1 MFLRTLIWVVE
12 EVSDYEDLRHFEP
25 LESSLPQPETL
36 VTKGVESDTVL
47 ETTAERIKDYL
58 QKDQQRTE
66 DSLPDSVVEPEE
78 GETKE
83 TPSEPLSKDDPELKN
98 APDGFSEGRPIPEL
112 TFDAVTSDDEDTWKV
127 TPYDEEDEESDKFEY
142 QQDEEI
148 FNIVSGG
155 ERIAHVAGSE
165 EDDEDDDEGEMTP
178 EESPKIEEPKESEE
192 AEQPHELIFEE
203 PADSNFSEDAVKVPD
218 EDSQTLQF
226 EDESE
231 EGDIEPSTPPADE
244 ASPFE
249 HTEEALAENL
259 TVDDSPVPKQLSKTD
274 MLSDFDTVGIQP
286 LQTSSIN
293 DLNAECLGN
302 VIRLSVAPHFEE
314 EFEVDAVFNN
324 TKIIHLT
331 PGLATQCGFSFKFD
345 PMGNAMF
352 FASLQNCF
360 SRNMDDKMFSLV
372 IQFRL
377 PGNHLTEDPVYRVG
391 KTCSYTRWSSR
402 EILCDRNYMEVSVR
416 RTLPDIQTFPEQPIG
431 GPKARSGDLRRG
443 AEAVASGYKMTA
455 VVFSPSKKVM
465 KVDEVQRKGYAIAN
479 TPTRLVL
486 RSPHNAEETYLQN
499 VAGVPMRVL
508 STSTFFAQKWLV
520 TRVDATAVCPT
531 PGAVEFTPEVITWYM
546 PRHIDPLISSDAFTM
561 LEVYMGIDA
570 KRLDTEEMAARNYSV
585 LVTEAHIIVEIPV
598 GAVGGYFKSHIQDN
612 QYFVTY
618 TIEPMLEL
626 LWIEEVAHEDTRYKV
641 LFPITTPPMARP
653 PQVRNYTPLDAVPE
667 QAVFVFELGTFN
679 LDVALLNITFPTVVL
694 TVAECNARG
703 FNVQEQRSLD
713 NTLKT
718 FRMEVPF
725 SDPVVFQ
732 EKRPE
737 QGVTTFTL
745 QLIYGLVILP
755 EYTTFSHSAVV
766 DAVLLD
772 IGTKSP
778 FFVVLVGKR
787 LLSNELAQQYLTE
800 GDANFTITLPFSS
813 PDAVFE
819 SVHSSSVRSRLDV
832 ALLNPYNNMT
842 LKYFSLACSFLKT
855 LTECFSNG
863 TMTALAVKVETAPS
877 LNPGLLTLSDPAC
890 GPTYSDDRF
899 AYFHFTVN
907 SCGTTRKFINNV
919 MLYENEISLP
929 DELEVKIN
937 SNTSSAEEYQ

>member
-1 MFLRTLIWVVE
+1 MVCFFASGL
-12 EVSDYEDLRHFEP
+12 F
-25 LESSLPQPETL
+25 SLL
-36 VTKGVESDTVL
+36 M
-47 ETTAERIKDYL
+47 
-58 QKDQQRTE
+58 
-66 DSLPDSVVEPEE
+66 
-78 GETKE
+78 
-83 TPSEPLSKDDPELKN
+83 
-98 APDGFSEGRPIPEL
+98 
-112 TFDAVTSDDEDTWKV
+112 
-127 TPYDEEDEESDKFEY
+127 
-142 QQDEEI
+142 
-148 FNIVSGG
+148 
-155 ERIAHVAGSE
+155 VA
-165 EDDEDDDEGEMTP
+165 
-178 EESPKIEEPKESEE
+178 
-192 AEQPHELIFEE
+192 
-203 PADSNFSEDAVKVPD
+203 
-218 EDSQTLQF
+218 
-226 EDESE
+226 
-231 EGDIEPSTPPADE
+231 
-244 ASPFE
+244 
-249 HTEEALAENL
+249 
-259 TVDDSPVPKQLSKTD
+259 
-274 MLSDFDTVGIQP
+274 VGIQP
-286 LQTSSIN
+286 HQTSSIN

-324 TKIIHLT
+324 TKIMHLT

-391 KTCSYTRWSSR
+391 KTCSYTHWSSR

-679 LDVALLNITFPTVVL
+679 LDVTLLNITFPTVVL

-772 IGTKSP
+772 IVPPSVTGNCDQENFYITVDYRNQEP

-937 SNTSSAEEYQ
+937 SNTSSAEEYQLKISCYYVVNITHTLAFLTRLHNEPFAETGTGRLMVRMRLAQDASYNTFHQEEDYPLVRYLKQPLHFEAELTSSTDPQVALVLDHCWATLNEDRDSRPRWNLIINGCANPEDPYLVVFHPVVADARVRFPSHVKRFEVQMFSFTEEADDPSGRVFVHCDVAICDASSPSGGPCSGQCVTQDNPKRGQRHVKDLFEEHNLHVSSGYILWV

>member
-1 MFLRTLIWVVE
+1 IIIICQM
-12 EVSDYEDLRHFEP
+12 
-25 LESSLPQPETL
+25 
-36 VTKGVESDTVL
+36 
-47 ETTAERIKDYL
+47 
-58 QKDQQRTE
+58 
-66 DSLPDSVVEPEE
+66 
-78 GETKE
+78 
-83 TPSEPLSKDDPELKN
+83 
-98 APDGFSEGRPIPEL
+98 
-112 TFDAVTSDDEDTWKV
+112 
-127 TPYDEEDEESDKFEY
+127 PYRLFCLLM
-142 QQDEEI
+142 
-148 FNIVSGG
+148 
-155 ERIAHVAGSE
+155 AA
-165 EDDEDDDEGEMTP
+165 
-178 EESPKIEEPKESEE
+178 
-192 AEQPHELIFEE
+192 
-203 PADSNFSEDAVKVPD
+203 
-218 EDSQTLQF
+218 
-226 EDESE
+226 
-231 EGDIEPSTPPADE
+231 
-244 ASPFE
+244 
-249 HTEEALAENL
+249 
-259 TVDDSPVPKQLSKTD
+259 
-274 MLSDFDTVGIQP
+274 VGIQAQ
-286 LQTSSIN
+286 QTPSI
-293 DLNAECLGN
+293 
-302 VIRLSVAPHFEE
+302 SMHFAPY
-314 EFEVDAVFNN
+314 D
-324 TKIIHLT
+324 TQIINLT

-360 SRNMDDKMFSLV
+360 SQNMVTLST
-372 IQFRL
+372 FRL
-377 PGNHLTEDPVYRVG
+377 PGNHMTEDPVYRVG
-391 KTCSYTRWSSR
+391 KTCSYTPWTSR
-402 EILCDRNYMEVSVR
+402 EILCDRNYMEAS
-416 RTLPDIQTFPEQPIG
+416 EQSMPQW
-431 GPKARSGDLRRG
+431 RCLQSSLNDLSR
-443 AEAVASGYKMTA
+443 AVASGYKMTA

-465 KVDEVQRKGYAIAN
+465 NVDEVQRKGYAIAN

-508 STSTFFAQKWLV
+508 STSTFFEQKWLV

-531 PGAVEFTPEVITWYM
+531 PGAVAFTPEVITWYM
-546 PRHIDPLISSDAFTM
+546 PKHIDPLFSSDAFTM

-598 GAVGGYFKSHIQDN
+598 GAVGGYFKSHIQDD

-653 PQVRNYTPLDAVPE
+653 PQVHTPLDTVPE
-667 QAVFVFELGTFN
+667 QAVFVLELGTFN
-679 LDVALLNITFPTVVL
+679 LDVELLNITFPTMVL

-725 SDPVVFQ
+725 SDPL
-732 EKRPE
+732 KRVE

-745 QLIYGLVILP
+745 QLLYGLVVFP
-755 EYTTFSHSAVV
+755 EYAPFSHSAVV

-772 IGTKSP
+772 IVPPSVTGNCDQENFHITVDYSNQEP

-787 LLSNELAQQYLTE
+787 LLNHELAQQYLTE
-800 GDANFTITLPFSS
+800 ACIQYWTNELSQ
-813 PDAVFE
+813 

-832 ALLNPYNNMT
+832 ALSINTESRSDSDM
-842 LKYFSLACSFLKT
+842 SFAPPLQ
-855 LTECFSNG
+855 ECFSNG
-863 TMTALAVKVETAPS
+863 TMTALAVKVESAPN
-877 LNPGLLTLSDPAC
+877 LNPGQLTLSDPAC

-929 DELEVKIN
+929 DELEVKLN
-937 SNTSSAEEYQ
+937 ATTSSEDEYQLKVSCYYVVNITRTLAFLTRPRDNEPFAETGTGRLMVRMRLAQDASYNTFYQEEDYPVVKYLKQPLHFEVELTRSSDPKVVLMLDHCWATLNEDRDSRPRWNLIINGCENPEDPYRVVFHPVVADARVHFPPHVKRFEVHMFSFAEDAVFVHCDVVICDASSPAGGPCSGQCVNQDNPKRGQRHVKDLFEEHHLYVSSGYILWV

>member
-1 MFLRTLIWVVE
+1 IFCQM
-12 EVSDYEDLRHFEP
+12 
-25 LESSLPQPETL
+25 
-36 VTKGVESDTVL
+36 
-47 ETTAERIKDYL
+47 
-58 QKDQQRTE
+58 
-66 DSLPDSVVEPEE
+66 
-78 GETKE
+78 
-83 TPSEPLSKDDPELKN
+83 
-98 APDGFSEGRPIPEL
+98 
-112 TFDAVTSDDEDTWKV
+112 
-127 TPYDEEDEESDKFEY
+127 PYRLFCLLM
-142 QQDEEI
+142 
-148 FNIVSGG
+148 
-155 ERIAHVAGSE
+155 AA
-165 EDDEDDDEGEMTP
+165 
-178 EESPKIEEPKESEE
+178 
-192 AEQPHELIFEE
+192 
-203 PADSNFSEDAVKVPD
+203 
-218 EDSQTLQF
+218 
-226 EDESE
+226 
-231 EGDIEPSTPPADE
+231 
-244 ASPFE
+244 
-249 HTEEALAENL
+249 
-259 TVDDSPVPKQLSKTD
+259 
-274 MLSDFDTVGIQP
+274 VGIQAQ
-286 LQTSSIN
+286 QTPSIN
-293 DLNAECLGN
+293 DLHAECLGN
-302 VIRLSVAPHFEE
+302 VIRLSVAPLFEE
-314 EFEVDAVFNN
+314 VATVFND
-324 TKIIHLT
+324 THIINLT

-360 SRNMDDKMFSLV
+360 SQNMDDKMFSLV
-372 IQFRL
+372 MQFRL
-377 PGNHLTEDPVYRVG
+377 PGNHMTEDPVYRVG
-391 KTCSYTRWSSR
+391 KTCSYTPWTSR

-416 RTLPDIQTFPEQPIG
+416 RTLPDIQTVPEQPTG
-431 GPKARSGDLRRG
+431 GPKARS
-443 AEAVASGYKMTA
+443 AVASGYKMTA

-465 KVDEVQRKGYAIAN
+465 NVDEVQRKGYAIAN

-508 STSTFFAQKWLV
+508 STSTFFEQKWLV

-531 PGAVEFTPEVITWYM
+531 PEAVVFTPEVITWYM
-546 PRHIDPLISSDAFTM
+546 PKHIDPLFSSDAFTM

-598 GAVGGYFKSHIQDN
+598 GAVGGYFKSHIQDD

-626 LWIEEVAHEDTRYKV
+626 LWIEEVAHEDTSYKV

-653 PQVRNYTPLDAVPE
+653 PQVRNYTVPE
-667 QAVFVFELGTFN
+667 QAVFVLELGTFN
-679 LDVALLNITFPTVVL
+679 LDVELLNITFPTMVL

-703 FNVQEQRSLD
+703 FNVQEQRSPD

-725 SDPVVFQ
+725 SDPVV
-732 EKRPE
+732 RRAE

-745 QLIYGLVILP
+745 QLIYGLVVFP
-755 EYTTFSHSAVV
+755 EYAPFSHSAVV

-772 IGTKSP
+772 IVPPSVTGNCDQENFHITVDYRNQDP

-787 LLSNELAQQYLTE
+787 LLNHELAQQYLTE
-800 GDANFTITLPFSS
+800 GDADFTITLPFSS

-842 LKYFSLACSFLKT
+842 IKYFSLACSFLKT

-863 TMTALAVKVETAPS
+863 TMTALAVKVESAPG
-877 LNPGLLTLSDPAC
+877 LNPGQLTLSDPAC

-929 DELEVKIN
+929 DELEVKLN
-937 SNTSSAEEYQ
+937 ATVSSEEEYQLKVSCYYVANTTRTLAFLTRPRDHEPFVETGTGRLMVRMRLAQDASYNTFHQEEDYPVVRYLRQPLHFEVELTTSSDPKVALVLDHCWATLNEDRDSRPRWNLIINGCENPGDPYRVVFHPVVADARVHFPPHVKRFEVYMFSFTEDAGEPSGQVFVHCDVVICDASSPSGGPCSGQCVNQDNPKRGWSCFMLFRPWQTITELIASLSLSLNRTTTCQRPL

>member
-1 MFLRTLIWVVE
+1 IICQM
-12 EVSDYEDLRHFEP
+12 
-25 LESSLPQPETL
+25 
-36 VTKGVESDTVL
+36 
-47 ETTAERIKDYL
+47 
-58 QKDQQRTE
+58 
-66 DSLPDSVVEPEE
+66 
-78 GETKE
+78 
-83 TPSEPLSKDDPELKN
+83 
-98 APDGFSEGRPIPEL
+98 
-112 TFDAVTSDDEDTWKV
+112 
-127 TPYDEEDEESDKFEY
+127 PYRLFCLLM
-142 QQDEEI
+142 
-148 FNIVSGG
+148 
-155 ERIAHVAGSE
+155 AA
-165 EDDEDDDEGEMTP
+165 
-178 EESPKIEEPKESEE
+178 
-192 AEQPHELIFEE
+192 
-203 PADSNFSEDAVKVPD
+203 
-218 EDSQTLQF
+218 
-226 EDESE
+226 
-231 EGDIEPSTPPADE
+231 
-244 ASPFE
+244 
-249 HTEEALAENL
+249 
-259 TVDDSPVPKQLSKTD
+259 
-274 MLSDFDTVGIQP
+274 VGIQAQ
-286 LQTSSIN
+286 QTPSIN
-293 DLNAECLGN
+293 D
-302 VIRLSVAPHFEE
+302 
-314 EFEVDAVFNN
+314 
-324 TKIIHLT
+324 TQIINLT

-360 SRNMDDKMFSLV
+360 SQNMDDKMFSLV
-372 IQFRL
+372 MQFRL
-377 PGNHLTEDPVYRVG
+377 PGNHMTEDPVYRVG
-391 KTCSYTRWSSR
+391 KTCSYTPWTSR
-402 EILCDRNYMEVSVR
+402 EILCDRNYMEAS
-416 RTLPDIQTFPEQPIG
+416 EQSMPQW
-431 GPKARSGDLRRG
+431 RCLQSSLNDLSR
-443 AEAVASGYKMTA
+443 ATIAVASGYKMTA

-465 KVDEVQRKGYAIAN
+465 NVDEVQRKGYAIAN

-508 STSTFFAQKWLV
+508 STSTFFEQKWLV

-531 PGAVEFTPEVITWYM
+531 PEVITWYM
-546 PRHIDPLISSDAFTM
+546 PKHIDPLFSSDAFTM

-598 GAVGGYFKSHIQDN
+598 GAVGGYFKSHIQDD

-653 PQVRNYTPLDAVPE
+653 PQVRNYTVPE
-667 QAVFVFELGTFN
+667 QAVFVLELGTFN
-679 LDVALLNITFPTVVL
+679 LDVELLNITFPTMVL

-725 SDPVVFQ
+725 SDPLVFK
-732 EKRPE
+732 EKRVE

-745 QLIYGLVILP
+745 QLLYGLVVFP
-755 EYTTFSHSAVV
+755 EYAPFSHSAVV

-772 IGTKSP
+772 IVPPSVTGNCDQENFHITVDYSNQEP

-787 LLSNELAQQYLTE
+787 LLNHELAQQYLTE
-800 GDANFTITLPFSS
+800 GDADFTITLPFSS

-842 LKYFSLACSFLKT
+842 IKYFSLACSFLKT

-863 TMTALAVKVETAPS
+863 TMTALAVKVESAPN
-877 LNPGLLTLSDPAC
+877 LNPGQLTLSDPAC

-929 DELEVKIN
+929 DELERLVFYFFLFLHQLLKVSCYYVVNITRTLAFLTRPRDNEPFAETGTGRLMVRMRLAQDASYNTFYQEEDYPVVKYLKQPLHFEVELTRSSDPKVVLMLDHCWATLNEDRDSRPRWNLIIN
-937 SNTSSAEEYQ
+937 GCENPEDPYRVVFHPVVADARVHFPPHVKRFEVHMFSFAEDAVEPRGQVFVHCDVVICDASSPAGGPCSGQCVNQDNPKRGRSCFMLFRPCRTITELMGSLSLNRSTTCQRPL

>member
-1 MFLRTLIWVVE
+1 
-12 EVSDYEDLRHFEP
+12 
-25 LESSLPQPETL
+25 
-36 VTKGVESDTVL
+36 
-47 ETTAERIKDYL
+47 
-58 QKDQQRTE
+58 
-66 DSLPDSVVEPEE
+66 
-78 GETKE
+78 
-83 TPSEPLSKDDPELKN
+83 
-98 APDGFSEGRPIPEL
+98 
-112 TFDAVTSDDEDTWKV
+112 
-127 TPYDEEDEESDKFEY
+127 
-142 QQDEEI
+142 
-148 FNIVSGG
+148 
-155 ERIAHVAGSE
+155 
-165 EDDEDDDEGEMTP
+165 
-178 EESPKIEEPKESEE
+178 
-192 AEQPHELIFEE
+192 
-203 PADSNFSEDAVKVPD
+203 
-218 EDSQTLQF
+218 
-226 EDESE
+226 
-231 EGDIEPSTPPADE
+231 
-244 ASPFE
+244 
-249 HTEEALAENL
+249 
-259 TVDDSPVPKQLSKTD
+259 
-274 MLSDFDTVGIQP
+274 
-286 LQTSSIN
+286 
-293 DLNAECLGN
+293 
-302 VIRLSVAPHFEE
+302 VIRLSVAPLFE
-314 EFEVDAVFNN
+314 EVDAVFND
-324 TKIIHLT
+324 TQIINLT

-360 SRNMDDKMFSLV
+360 SQNMVTLRNHM
-372 IQFRL
+372 
-377 PGNHLTEDPVYRVG
+377 TEDPVYRVG
-391 KTCSYTRWSSR
+391 KTCSYTPWTSR
-402 EILCDRNYMEVSVR
+402 EILCDRNYMEAS
-416 RTLPDIQTFPEQPIG
+416 EQSMPQW
-431 GPKARSGDLRRG
+431 RCLQSSLNDLQ
-443 AEAVASGYKMTA
+443 AVASGYKMTA

-465 KVDEVQRKGYAIAN
+465 NVDEVQRKGYAIAN

-508 STSTFFAQKWLV
+508 STSTFFDCKMFCYDVHLASCF
-520 TRVDATAVCPT
+520 TA
-531 PGAVEFTPEVITWYM
+531 GAVAFTPEVITWYM
-546 PRHIDPLISSDAFTM
+546 PKHIDPLFSSDAFTM

-598 GAVGGYFKSHIQDN
+598 GAVGGYFKSHIQDD

-653 PQVRNYTPLDAVPE
+653 PQVRNYTVPE
-667 QAVFVFELGTFN
+667 QAVFVLELGTFN
-679 LDVALLNITFPTVVL
+679 LDVELLNITFPTMVL

-725 SDPVVFQ
+725 SDPL
-732 EKRPE
+732 KRVE

-745 QLIYGLVILP
+745 QLLYGLVVFP
-755 EYTTFSHSAVV
+755 EYAPFSHSAVV

-772 IGTKSP
+772 IVPPSVTGNCDQENFHITVDYSNQEP

-787 LLSNELAQQYLTE
+787 LLNHELAQQYLTE
-800 GDANFTITLPFSS
+800 GDADFTITLPFSS

-842 LKYFSLACSFLKT
+842 IKYFSLACSFLKT

-863 TMTALAVKVETAPS
+863 TMTALAVKVESAPN
-877 LNPGLLTLSDPAC
+877 LNPGQLTLSDPAC

-929 DELEVKIN
+929 DELEVKLN
-937 SNTSSAEEYQ
+937 ATTSSEDEYQLKVSCYYVVNITRTLAFLTRPRDNEPFAETGTGRLMVRMRLAQDASYNTFYQEEDYPVVKYLKQPLHFEVELTRSSDPKVVLMLDHCWATLNEDRDSRPRWNLIINGCENPEDPYRVVFHPVVADARVHFPPHVKRFEVHMFSFAEDAVEPRGQVFVHCDVVICDASSPAGGPCSGQCTVVPPLKVATSLHCSRPPQGGVGALIMPLGPKVLL

>member
-1 MFLRTLIWVVE
+1 IICQM
-12 EVSDYEDLRHFEP
+12 
-25 LESSLPQPETL
+25 
-36 VTKGVESDTVL
+36 
-47 ETTAERIKDYL
+47 
-58 QKDQQRTE
+58 
-66 DSLPDSVVEPEE
+66 
-78 GETKE
+78 
-83 TPSEPLSKDDPELKN
+83 
-98 APDGFSEGRPIPEL
+98 
-112 TFDAVTSDDEDTWKV
+112 
-127 TPYDEEDEESDKFEY
+127 PYRLFCLLM
-142 QQDEEI
+142 
-148 FNIVSGG
+148 
-155 ERIAHVAGSE
+155 AA
-165 EDDEDDDEGEMTP
+165 
-178 EESPKIEEPKESEE
+178 
-192 AEQPHELIFEE
+192 
-203 PADSNFSEDAVKVPD
+203 
-218 EDSQTLQF
+218 
-226 EDESE
+226 
-231 EGDIEPSTPPADE
+231 
-244 ASPFE
+244 
-249 HTEEALAENL
+249 
-259 TVDDSPVPKQLSKTD
+259 
-274 MLSDFDTVGIQP
+274 VGIQAQ
-286 LQTSSIN
+286 QTPSIN
-293 DLNAECLGN
+293 D
-302 VIRLSVAPHFEE
+302 
-314 EFEVDAVFNN
+314 
-324 TKIIHLT
+324 TQIINLT

-360 SRNMDDKMFSLV
+360 SQNMDDKMFSLV
-372 IQFRL
+372 MQFRL
-377 PGNHLTEDPVYRVG
+377 PGNHMTEDPVYRVG
-391 KTCSYTRWSSR
+391 KTCSYTPWTSR
-402 EILCDRNYMEVSVR
+402 EILCDRNYMEAS
-416 RTLPDIQTFPEQPIG
+416 EQSMPQW
-431 GPKARSGDLRRG
+431 RCLQSSLNDLSR
-443 AEAVASGYKMTA
+443 ATIAVASGYKMTA

-465 KVDEVQRKGYAIAN
+465 NVDEVQRKGYAIAN

-508 STSTFFAQKWLV
+508 STSTFFEQKWLV

-531 PGAVEFTPEVITWYM
+531 PEVITWYM
-546 PRHIDPLISSDAFTM
+546 PKHIDPLFSSDAFTM

-598 GAVGGYFKSHIQDN
+598 GAVGGYFKSHIQDD

-653 PQVRNYTPLDAVPE
+653 PQVRNYTVPE
-667 QAVFVFELGTFN
+667 QAVFVLELGTFN
-679 LDVALLNITFPTVVL
+679 LDVELLNITFPTMVL

-725 SDPVVFQ
+725 SDPLVFK
-732 EKRPE
+732 EKRVE

-745 QLIYGLVILP
+745 QLLYGLVVFP
-755 EYTTFSHSAVV
+755 EYAPFSHSAVV

-772 IGTKSP
+772 IVPPSVTGNCDQENFHITVDYSNQEP

-787 LLSNELAQQYLTE
+787 LLNHELAQQYLTE
-800 GDANFTITLPFSS
+800 GDADFTITLPFSS

-842 LKYFSLACSFLKT
+842 IKYFSLACSFLKT
-855 LTECFSNG
+855 LTGCFSNG
-863 TMTALAVKVETAPS
+863 TMTALAVKVESAPN
-877 LNPGLLTLSDPAC
+877 LNPGQLTLSDPAC

-929 DELEVKIN
+929 DELERLVFYFFLFLHQLLKVSCYYVVNITRTLAFLTRPRDNEPFAETGTGRLMVRMRLAQDASYNTFYQEEDYPVVKYLKQPLHFEVELTRSSDPKVVLMLDHCWATLNEDRDSRPRWNLIIN
-937 SNTSSAEEYQ
+937 GCENPEDPYRVVFHPVVADARVHFPPHVKRFEVHMFSFAEDAVEPRGQVFVHCDVVICDASSPAGGPCSGQCVNQDNPKRGRSCFMLFRPCRTITELMGSLSLNRSTTCQRPL

>member
-1 MFLRTLIWVVE
+1 IICQM
-12 EVSDYEDLRHFEP
+12 
-25 LESSLPQPETL
+25 
-36 VTKGVESDTVL
+36 
-47 ETTAERIKDYL
+47 
-58 QKDQQRTE
+58 
-66 DSLPDSVVEPEE
+66 
-78 GETKE
+78 
-83 TPSEPLSKDDPELKN
+83 
-98 APDGFSEGRPIPEL
+98 
-112 TFDAVTSDDEDTWKV
+112 
-127 TPYDEEDEESDKFEY
+127 PYRLFCLLM
-142 QQDEEI
+142 
-148 FNIVSGG
+148 
-155 ERIAHVAGSE
+155 AA
-165 EDDEDDDEGEMTP
+165 
-178 EESPKIEEPKESEE
+178 
-192 AEQPHELIFEE
+192 
-203 PADSNFSEDAVKVPD
+203 
-218 EDSQTLQF
+218 
-226 EDESE
+226 
-231 EGDIEPSTPPADE
+231 
-244 ASPFE
+244 
-249 HTEEALAENL
+249 
-259 TVDDSPVPKQLSKTD
+259 
-274 MLSDFDTVGIQP
+274 VGIQAQ
-286 LQTSSIN
+286 QTPSIN
-293 DLNAECLGN
+293 D
-302 VIRLSVAPHFEE
+302 
-314 EFEVDAVFNN
+314 
-324 TKIIHLT
+324 TQIINLT

-360 SRNMDDKMFSLV
+360 SQNMDDKMFSLV
-372 IQFRL
+372 MQFRL
-377 PGNHLTEDPVYRVG
+377 PGNHTTEDLVYRVG
-391 KTCSYTRWSSR
+391 KTCSYTPWTSR
-402 EILCDRNYMEVSVR
+402 EILCDRNYMEAS
-416 RTLPDIQTFPEQPIG
+416 EQSMPQWTCLQS
-431 GPKARSGDLRRG
+431 RLG

-455 VVFSPSKKVM
+455 VVFSPSKNVM
-465 KVDEVQRKGYAIAN
+465 NVDEVQRKGYAIAN

-508 STSTFFAQKWLV
+508 STSTFFEQKWLV

-531 PGAVEFTPEVITWYM
+531 PEVITWYM
-546 PRHIDPLISSDAFTM
+546 PKHIDPLFSSDAFTM

-598 GAVGGYFKSHIQDN
+598 GAVGGNFKSHIQDD

-626 LWIEEVAHEDTRYKV
+626 LWIEEVAHENTSYKV

-653 PQVRNYTPLDAVPE
+653 PQVHTPLDTVPE
-667 QAVFVFELGTFN
+667 QAVFVLELGTFN
-679 LDVALLNITFPTVVL
+679 LDVELLNITFPTMVL

-703 FNVQEQRSLD
+703 FNVQEQRSPD

-725 SDPVVFQ
+725 SDPVVFK
-732 EKRPE
+732 ERRAE

-745 QLIYGLVILP
+745 QLIYGLVIFP
-755 EYTTFSHSAVV
+755 EYAPFSHSAVV

-772 IGTKSP
+772 IVPPSVTGNCDQENFHITVDYRNQEP

-787 LLSNELAQQYLTE
+787 LLNHEFAQQYLTE
-800 GDANFTITLPFSS
+800 GDTDFTITLPFSS

-819 SVHSSSVRSRLDV
+819 LVHSSVRSRLDV

-842 LKYFSLACSFLKT
+842 IKYFSLACSFLKT

-863 TMTALAVKVETAPS
+863 TMTALAVKVESAPG
-877 LNPGLLTLSDPAC
+877 LNPGQLTLSDPAC

-929 DELEVKIN
+929 DELEVKLNATTLKVSCYYVANITRTLAFLTRPRDN
-937 SNTSSAEEYQ
+937 EPFAETGTGRLMVRMRLAQDASYNTFHQEEDYPVVTYLRQPLHFEVELTTSSDPKVALVLDHCWATLNEDRDSRPRWNLIINGCENPEDPYRVVFHPVEADARVRFPPHVKRFEAYMFSFAGDAVEPSGQVFVHCDVVICDASSPTGGPCSGQCVNQDNLKRGRSCFIMEL

>member
-1 MFLRTLIWVVE
+1 IICQM
-12 EVSDYEDLRHFEP
+12 
-25 LESSLPQPETL
+25 
-36 VTKGVESDTVL
+36 
-47 ETTAERIKDYL
+47 
-58 QKDQQRTE
+58 
-66 DSLPDSVVEPEE
+66 
-78 GETKE
+78 
-83 TPSEPLSKDDPELKN
+83 
-98 APDGFSEGRPIPEL
+98 
-112 TFDAVTSDDEDTWKV
+112 
-127 TPYDEEDEESDKFEY
+127 PYRLFCLLM
-142 QQDEEI
+142 
-148 FNIVSGG
+148 
-155 ERIAHVAGSE
+155 AA
-165 EDDEDDDEGEMTP
+165 
-178 EESPKIEEPKESEE
+178 
-192 AEQPHELIFEE
+192 
-203 PADSNFSEDAVKVPD
+203 
-218 EDSQTLQF
+218 
-226 EDESE
+226 
-231 EGDIEPSTPPADE
+231 
-244 ASPFE
+244 
-249 HTEEALAENL
+249 
-259 TVDDSPVPKQLSKTD
+259 
-274 MLSDFDTVGIQP
+274 VGIQAQ
-286 LQTSSIN
+286 QTPSIN

-302 VIRLSVAPHFEE
+302 VIRLSVAPLFE
-314 EFEVDAVFNN
+314 EVDAVFND
-324 TKIIHLT
+324 TQIINLT

-360 SRNMDDKMFSLV
+360 SQNMVTLSTVVLV
-372 IQFRL
+372 MQFRL
-377 PGNHLTEDPVYRVG
+377 PGNHMTEDPVYRVG
-391 KTCSYTRWSSR
+391 KTCSYTPWTSR
-402 EILCDRNYMEVSVR
+402 EILCDRNYMEAS
-416 RTLPDIQTFPEQPIG
+416 DAFKEASGQIEQ
-431 GPKARSGDLRRG
+431 
-443 AEAVASGYKMTA
+443 AVASGYKMTA

-465 KVDEVQRKGYAIAN
+465 NVDEVQRKGYAIAN

-499 VAGVPMRVL
+499 VAGVPMRVCKMFCYDVHL
-508 STSTFFAQKWLV
+508 ASCF
-520 TRVDATAVCPT
+520 TA
-531 PGAVEFTPEVITWYM
+531 GAVAFTPEVITWYM
-546 PRHIDPLISSDAFTM
+546 PKHIDPLFSSDAFTM

-598 GAVGGYFKSHIQDN
+598 GAVGGYFKSHIQDD

-653 PQVRNYTPLDAVPE
+653 PQVHTPLDTVPE
-667 QAVFVFELGTFN
+667 QAVFVLELGTFN
-679 LDVALLNITFPTVVL
+679 LDVELLNITFPTMVL

-725 SDPVVFQ
+725 SDPL
-732 EKRPE
+732 KRVE

-745 QLIYGLVILP
+745 QLLYGLVVFP
-755 EYTTFSHSAVV
+755 EYAPFSHSAVV

-772 IGTKSP
+772 IVPPSVTGNCDQENFHITVDYSNQEP

-787 LLSNELAQQYLTE
+787 LLNHELPVYNIGLM
-800 GDANFTITLPFSS
+800 NS
-813 PDAVFE
+813 PTGSQ

-842 LKYFSLACSFLKT
+842 IKYFSLACSFLKT
-855 LTECFSNG
+855 LTGCFSNG
-863 TMTALAVKVETAPS
+863 TMTALAVKVESAPN
-877 LNPGLLTLSDPAC
+877 LNPGQLTLSDPAC

-929 DELEVKIN
+929 DELEVKLN
-937 SNTSSAEEYQ
+937 ATTSSEDEYQLKVSCYYVVNITRTLAFLTRPRDNEPFAETGTGRLMVRMRLAQDASYNTFYQEEDYPVVKYLKQPLHFEVELTRSSDPKVVLMLDHCWATLNEDRDSRPRWNLIINGCENPEDPYRVVFHPVVADARVHFPPHVKRFEVHMFSFAEDAVFVHCDVVICDASSPAGGPCSGQCVNQDNPKRGRSCFMLFRPCRTITELMDLFEEHHLYVSSGYILWV

>member
-1 MFLRTLIWVVE
+1 IIIICQM
-12 EVSDYEDLRHFEP
+12 
-25 LESSLPQPETL
+25 
-36 VTKGVESDTVL
+36 
-47 ETTAERIKDYL
+47 
-58 QKDQQRTE
+58 
-66 DSLPDSVVEPEE
+66 
-78 GETKE
+78 
-83 TPSEPLSKDDPELKN
+83 
-98 APDGFSEGRPIPEL
+98 
-112 TFDAVTSDDEDTWKV
+112 
-127 TPYDEEDEESDKFEY
+127 PYRLFCLLM
-142 QQDEEI
+142 
-148 FNIVSGG
+148 
-155 ERIAHVAGSE
+155 AA
-165 EDDEDDDEGEMTP
+165 
-178 EESPKIEEPKESEE
+178 
-192 AEQPHELIFEE
+192 
-203 PADSNFSEDAVKVPD
+203 
-218 EDSQTLQF
+218 
-226 EDESE
+226 
-231 EGDIEPSTPPADE
+231 
-244 ASPFE
+244 
-249 HTEEALAENL
+249 
-259 TVDDSPVPKQLSKTD
+259 
-274 MLSDFDTVGIQP
+274 VGIQAQ
-286 LQTSSIN
+286 QTPSI
-293 DLNAECLGN
+293 
-302 VIRLSVAPHFEE
+302 SMHFAPY
-314 EFEVDAVFNN
+314 D
-324 TKIIHLT
+324 TQIINLT

-360 SRNMDDKMFSLV
+360 SQNMVTLST
-372 IQFRL
+372 FRL
-377 PGNHLTEDPVYRVG
+377 PGNHMTEDPVYRVG
-391 KTCSYTRWSSR
+391 KTCSYTPWTSR
-402 EILCDRNYMEVSVR
+402 EILCDRNYMEAS
-416 RTLPDIQTFPEQPIG
+416 EQSMPQW
-431 GPKARSGDLRRG
+431 RCLQSSLNDLSR
-443 AEAVASGYKMTA
+443 AVASGYKMTA

-465 KVDEVQRKGYAIAN
+465 NVDEVQRKGYAIAN

-508 STSTFFAQKWLV
+508 STSTFFEQKWLV

-531 PGAVEFTPEVITWYM
+531 PGAVAFTPEVITWYM
-546 PRHIDPLISSDAFTM
+546 PKHIDPLFSSDAFTM

-598 GAVGGYFKSHIQDN
+598 GAVGGYFKSHIQDD

-653 PQVRNYTPLDAVPE
+653 PQVHTPLDTVPE
-667 QAVFVFELGTFN
+667 QAVFVLELGTFN
-679 LDVALLNITFPTVVL
+679 LDVELLNITFPTMVL

-725 SDPVVFQ
+725 SDPL
-732 EKRPE
+732 KRVE

-745 QLIYGLVILP
+745 QLLYGLVVFP
-755 EYTTFSHSAVV
+755 EYAPFSHSAVV

-772 IGTKSP
+772 IVPPSVTGNCDQENFHITVDYSNQEP

-787 LLSNELAQQYLTE
+787 LLNHELAQQYLTE
-800 GDANFTITLPFSS
+800 GDADFTITLPFSS

-819 SVHSSSVRSRLDV
+819 VRLPDGHGLHFWCYSIGSTVLG
-832 ALLNPYNNMT
+832 N
-842 LKYFSLACSFLKT
+842 
-855 LTECFSNG
+855 FSNG
-863 TMTALAVKVETAPS
+863 TMTALAVKVESAPN
-877 LNPGLLTLSDPAC
+877 LNPGQLTLSDPAC

-929 DELEVKIN
+929 DELEVKLN
-937 SNTSSAEEYQ
+937 ATTSSEDEYQLKVSCYYVVNITRTLAFLTRPRDNEPFAETGTGRLMVRMRLAQDASYNTFYQEEDYPVVKYLKQPLHFEVELTRSSDPKVVLMLDHCWATLNEDRDSRPRWNLIINGCENPEDPYRVVFHPVVADARVHFPPHVKRFEVHMFSFAEDAVFVHCDVVICDASSPAGGPCSGQCVNQDNPKRGQRHVKDLFEEHHLYVSSGYILWV

>member
-1 MFLRTLIWVVE
+1 
-12 EVSDYEDLRHFEP
+12 
-25 LESSLPQPETL
+25 
-36 VTKGVESDTVL
+36 
-47 ETTAERIKDYL
+47 
-58 QKDQQRTE
+58 
-66 DSLPDSVVEPEE
+66 
-78 GETKE
+78 
-83 TPSEPLSKDDPELKN
+83 
-98 APDGFSEGRPIPEL
+98 
-112 TFDAVTSDDEDTWKV
+112 
-127 TPYDEEDEESDKFEY
+127 
-142 QQDEEI
+142 
-148 FNIVSGG
+148 
-155 ERIAHVAGSE
+155 
-165 EDDEDDDEGEMTP
+165 
-178 EESPKIEEPKESEE
+178 
-192 AEQPHELIFEE
+192 
-203 PADSNFSEDAVKVPD
+203 
-218 EDSQTLQF
+218 
-226 EDESE
+226 
-231 EGDIEPSTPPADE
+231 
-244 ASPFE
+244 
-249 HTEEALAENL
+249 
-259 TVDDSPVPKQLSKTD
+259 
-274 MLSDFDTVGIQP
+274 
-286 LQTSSIN
+286 
-293 DLNAECLGN
+293 CLGN
-302 VIRLSVAPHFEE
+302 VIRLSVAPLFE
-314 EFEVDAVFNN
+314 EVDAVFND
-324 TKIIHLT
+324 TQIINLT

-360 SRNMDDKMFSLV
+360 SQNMVTLRTVVFAY
-372 IQFRL
+372 
-377 PGNHLTEDPVYRVG
+377 PVYRVG
-391 KTCSYTRWSSR
+391 KTCSYTPWTSR
-402 EILCDRNYMEVSVR
+402 EILCDRNYMEASEE
-416 RTLPDIQTFPEQPIG
+416 FWPILNAFKEASGQIENWPLISSCMG
-431 GPKARSGDLRRG
+431 GRKCIGNN
-443 AEAVASGYKMTA
+443 GYKMTA
-455 VVFSPSKKVM
+455 VVFSPSKNVM
-465 KVDEVQRKGYAIAN
+465 NVDEVQRKGYAIAN

-508 STSTFFAQKWLV
+508 STSTFFEQKWLV

-531 PGAVEFTPEVITWYM
+531 PVAFTPEVITWYM
-546 PRHIDPLISSDAFTM
+546 LKHIDPLFSSDAFTM

-598 GAVGGYFKSHIQDN
+598 GAVGGYFKSHIQDD

-626 LWIEEVAHEDTRYKV
+626 LWIEEVAHENTSYKV

-653 PQVRNYTPLDAVPE
+653 PQVLPE
-667 QAVFVFELGTFN
+667 QAVFVLELGTFN
-679 LDVALLNITFPTVVL
+679 LDVELLNITFPTMVL

-703 FNVQEQRSLD
+703 FNVQEQRSPD

-725 SDPVVFQ
+725 SDPVVFK
-732 EKRPE
+732 EVVE

-745 QLIYGLVILP
+745 QLIYGLVIFP
-755 EYTTFSHSAVV
+755 EYAPFSHSAVV

-772 IGTKSP
+772 IVPPSVTGNCDQENFHITVDYRNQEP

-787 LLSNELAQQYLTE
+787 LLNHEFAQQYLTE
-800 GDANFTITLPFSS
+800 GDTDFTITLPFSS

-842 LKYFSLACSFLKT
+842 IKYFSLACSFLKT

-863 TMTALAVKVETAPS
+863 TMTALAVKVDSVPG
-877 LNPGLLTLSDPAC
+877 LNPGQLTLSDPAC

-929 DELEVKIN
+929 DELEVKLN
-937 SNTSSAEEYQ
+937 ATTSSEEEYQLKVSCSYVANITRTLAFLTRPRDNEPFAETGTGRLMVRMRLAQDASYNTFHQEEDYPVVRYLRQPLHFEVELTTSSDPKVALVLDHCWATLNEDRDSRPRWNLIINGCENPEDPYSVVFHPVEADARVRFPPHVKRFEAYMFSFAGDAVFVHCDVVICDASSPTGGPCSGQCVNQDNLKRDFNTHRTEQRGLKTLLKVASLHRGTVSLLQTTRGSLRNHYAFGSQGFGMTKD

>member
-1 MFLRTLIWVVE
+1 M
-12 EVSDYEDLRHFEP
+12 
-25 LESSLPQPETL
+25 
-36 VTKGVESDTVL
+36 
-47 ETTAERIKDYL
+47 A
-58 QKDQQRTE
+58 
-66 DSLPDSVVEPEE
+66 
-78 GETKE
+78 
-83 TPSEPLSKDDPELKN
+83 
-98 APDGFSEGRPIPEL
+98 A
-112 TFDAVTSDDEDTWKV
+112 
-127 TPYDEEDEESDKFEY
+127 
-142 QQDEEI
+142 
-148 FNIVSGG
+148 
-155 ERIAHVAGSE
+155 
-165 EDDEDDDEGEMTP
+165 
-178 EESPKIEEPKESEE
+178 
-192 AEQPHELIFEE
+192 
-203 PADSNFSEDAVKVPD
+203 
-218 EDSQTLQF
+218 
-226 EDESE
+226 
-231 EGDIEPSTPPADE
+231 
-244 ASPFE
+244 
-249 HTEEALAENL
+249 
-259 TVDDSPVPKQLSKTD
+259 
-274 MLSDFDTVGIQP
+274 VGIQAQ
-286 LQTSSIN
+286 QTPSIN

-302 VIRLSVAPHFEE
+302 VIRLSVAPLFE
-314 EFEVDAVFNN
+314 EVDAVFND
-324 TKIIHLT
+324 TQIINLT

-360 SRNMDDKMFSLV
+360 SQNMVTLRNHM
-372 IQFRL
+372 
-377 PGNHLTEDPVYRVG
+377 TEDPVYRVG
-391 KTCSYTRWSSR
+391 KTCSYTPWTSR
-402 EILCDRNYMEVSVR
+402 EILCDRNYMEAS
-416 RTLPDIQTFPEQPIG
+416 EQSIAF
-431 GPKARSGDLRRG
+431 KEASGQI
-443 AEAVASGYKMTA
+443 EQAVASGYKMTA

-465 KVDEVQRKGYAIAN
+465 NVDEVQRKGYAIAN

-508 STSTFFAQKWLV
+508 STSTFFEQKWLV

-531 PGAVEFTPEVITWYM
+531 PGAVAFTPEVITWYM
-546 PRHIDPLISSDAFTM
+546 PKHIDPLFSSDAFTM

-598 GAVGGYFKSHIQDN
+598 GAVGGYFKSHIQDD

-653 PQVRNYTPLDAVPE
+653 PQVRNYTVPE
-667 QAVFVFELGTFN
+667 QAVFVLELGTFN
-679 LDVALLNITFPTVVL
+679 LDVELLNITFPTMVL

-725 SDPVVFQ
+725 SDPL
-732 EKRPE
+732 KRVE

-745 QLIYGLVILP
+745 QLLYGLVVFP
-755 EYTTFSHSAVV
+755 EYAPFSHSAVV

-772 IGTKSP
+772 IVPPSVTGNCDQENFHITVDYSNQEP

-787 LLSNELAQQYLTE
+787 LLNHELAQQYLTE
-800 GDANFTITLPFSS
+800 GDADFTITLPFSS

-842 LKYFSLACSFLKT
+842 IKYFSLACSFLKT

-863 TMTALAVKVETAPS
+863 TMTALAVKVESAPN
-877 LNPGLLTLSDPAC
+877 LNPGQLTLSDPAC

-929 DELEVKIN
+929 DELEVKLN
-937 SNTSSAEEYQ
+937 ATTSSEDEYQLKVSCYYVVNITRTLAFLTRPRDNEPFAETGTGRLMVRMRLAQDASYNTFYQEEDYPVVKYLKQPLHFEVELTRSSDPKVVLMLDHCWATLNEDRDSRPRWNLIINGCENPEDPYRVVFHPVVADARVHFPPHVKRFEVHMFSFAEDAVEPRGQVFVHCDVVICDASSPAGGPCSGQCVNQDNPKRGRSCFMLFRPCRTITELMGSLSLSTGQRHVKDLFEEHHLYVSSGYILWV

>member
-1 MFLRTLIWVVE
+1 
-12 EVSDYEDLRHFEP
+12 
-25 LESSLPQPETL
+25 
-36 VTKGVESDTVL
+36 
-47 ETTAERIKDYL
+47 
-58 QKDQQRTE
+58 
-66 DSLPDSVVEPEE
+66 
-78 GETKE
+78 
-83 TPSEPLSKDDPELKN
+83 
-98 APDGFSEGRPIPEL
+98 
-112 TFDAVTSDDEDTWKV
+112 
-127 TPYDEEDEESDKFEY
+127 
-142 QQDEEI
+142 
-148 FNIVSGG
+148 
-155 ERIAHVAGSE
+155 
-165 EDDEDDDEGEMTP
+165 
-178 EESPKIEEPKESEE
+178 
-192 AEQPHELIFEE
+192 
-203 PADSNFSEDAVKVPD
+203 
-218 EDSQTLQF
+218 
-226 EDESE
+226 
-231 EGDIEPSTPPADE
+231 
-244 ASPFE
+244 
-249 HTEEALAENL
+249 
-259 TVDDSPVPKQLSKTD
+259 
-274 MLSDFDTVGIQP
+274 
-286 LQTSSIN
+286 
-293 DLNAECLGN
+293 
-302 VIRLSVAPHFEE
+302 
-314 EFEVDAVFNN
+314 
-324 TKIIHLT
+324 
-331 PGLATQCGFSFKFD
+331 
-345 PMGNAMF
+345 MGNAMF

-360 SRNMDDKMFSLV
+360 SQNMDDKMFSLV
-372 IQFRL
+372 MQFRL
-377 PGNHLTEDPVYRVG
+377 PGNHMTEDPVYRVG
-391 KTCSYTRWSSR
+391 KTCSYTPWTSR

-416 RTLPDIQTFPEQPIG
+416 RTLPDIQTVPEQPTG
-431 GPKARSGDLRRG
+431 GPKARRG

-465 KVDEVQRKGYAIAN
+465 NVDEVQRKGYAIAN

-508 STSTFFAQKWLV
+508 STSTFFEQKWLV

-531 PGAVEFTPEVITWYM
+531 PGAVAFTPEVITWYM
-546 PRHIDPLISSDAFTM
+546 PKHIDPLFSSDAFTM

-598 GAVGGYFKSHIQDN
+598 GAVGGYFKSHIQDD

-653 PQVRNYTPLDAVPE
+653 PQVRNYTPLDTVPE
-667 QAVFVFELGTFN
+667 QAVFVLELGTFN
-679 LDVALLNITFPTVVL
+679 LDVELLNITFPTMVL

-725 SDPVVFQ
+725 SDPLVFK
-732 EKRPE
+732 EKRVE

-745 QLIYGLVILP
+745 QLLYGLVVFP
-755 EYTTFSHSAVV
+755 EYAPFSHSAVV

-772 IGTKSP
+772 IVPPSVTGNCDQENFHITVDYSNQEP

-787 LLSNELAQQYLTE
+787 LLNHELAQQYLTE
-800 GDANFTITLPFSS
+800 GDADFTITLPFSS

-842 LKYFSLACSFLKT
+842 IKYFSLACSFLKT

-863 TMTALAVKVETAPS
+863 TMTALAVKVESAPN
-877 LNPGLLTLSDPAC
+877 LNPGQLTLSDPAC

-929 DELEVKIN
+929 DELEVKLN
-937 SNTSSAEEYQ
+937 ATTSSEDEYQLKVSCYYVVNITRTLAFLTRPRDNEPFAETGTGRLMVRMRLAQDASYNTFYQEEDYPVVKYLKQPLHFEVELTRSSDPKVVLMLDHCWATLNEDRDSRPRWNLIINGCENPEDPYRVVFHPVVADARVHFPPHVKRFEVHMFSFAEDAVEPRGQVFVHCDVVICDASSPAGGPCSGQCVNQDNPKRGQRHVKDLFEEHHLYVSSGYILWV